1 MPFRITPSLGPDVEQ
16 VGPLYFDAGQPGVS
30 YELGSVVFGSDGG
43 EYHFVQASAN
53 IAATANTGT
62 QVVITFPANTAAA
75 GTGGFYTKPG
85 TAITEGQTF
94 HVRRGAWNAVP
105 A

>member
-1 MPFRITPSLGPDVEQ
+1 MVYRITPSLGPDVEQ
-16 VGPLYFDAGQPGVS
+16 VGPLYFDNGQPGVS
-30 YELGSVVFGSDGG
+30 YELGSVVRGSDGG
-43 EYHFVQASAN
+43 EYHYVRAAGT
-53 IAATANTGT
+53 IAATAATGT
-62 QVVITFPANTAAA
+62 QVTLAFPANTITT

-85 TAITEGQTF
+85 TTVAIGDTV

>member
-1 MPFRITPSLGPDVEQ
+1 MVYRITPSLGPDVEQ

-30 YELGSVVFGSDGG
+30 YDLGSVVFGSDGG
-43 EYHFVQASAN
+43 EYHFVRASAA

-62 QVVITFPANTAAA
+62 QVTITFPANTVAT

-85 TAITEGQTF
+85 TAIASGETI

>member
-16 VGPLYFDAGQPGVS
+16 VGPLYYDNEQPGAS
-30 YELGSVVFGSDGG
+30 YQLGSVVFGSDGG
-43 EYHFVQASAN
+43 EYHYVQASAN

-62 QVVITFPANTAAA
+62 EVIITFPANTVAA
-75 GTGGFYTKPG
+75 GSGGFYTKPA
-85 TAITEGQTF
+85 TAITAGQRI

>member
-1 MPFRITPSLGPDVEQ
+1 MVFRITPSLGPDVEQ

-30 YELGSVVFGSDGG
+30 YELGTVVRGSDGG
-43 EYHFVQASAN
+43 EYHLVQASAA

-62 QVVITFPANTAAA
+62 QVAITFPANTIAT
-75 GTGGFYTKPG
+75 GTGGFYTRPG
-85 TAITEGQTF
+85 VAVASGETV